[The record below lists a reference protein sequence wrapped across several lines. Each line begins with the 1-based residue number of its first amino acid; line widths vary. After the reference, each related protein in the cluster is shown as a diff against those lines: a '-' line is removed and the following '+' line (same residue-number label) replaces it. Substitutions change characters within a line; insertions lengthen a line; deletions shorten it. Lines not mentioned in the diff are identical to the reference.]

1 MTNQVQDAIL
11 DAIDTLVNNRI
22 DKMQVDKTVTATIV
36 KCTNSITGEY
46 LCSYNG
52 GNLYAYAL
60 ENASYTTGSTVY
72 VLVPLGDFSKKKT
85 IVSKAQALEDDSNI
99 SFVSSALS
107 NYNLLGKNPVEDK
120 DNNLPIGMS
129 SYIKDNYVLVY
140 DRDNREESLVDF
152 DDDEFSN
159 SLKQAEAVLIEA
171 SFKTRLDNAHRAGKR
186 GYYGLQFVLAFS
198 DKDQVDADGNPAV
211 KEYAYV
217 IDTNN
222 MNGNPFLFTAWS
234 EQYSIFD
241 IDIENFLYVKSIMVF
256 CNDFVDADN
265 IPQAELWGEDVF
277 VKNIE
282 IYGLKTISAQNGDYI
297 MTLSSP
303 QGITFK
309 STSHADSLAIV
320 GTMKKQ
326 LDDLTDQAMWYWFV
340 EDTRVI
346 PGEDGYQMYGGSG
359 WRYLED
365 KNNTCNF
372 YTYGDENKGYE
383 NKYLCVAVYKETMIL
398 KEEFIIYNDSVK
410 RDLSITSNMGVKF
423 SFDRGTPTLTCLV
436 DGKESGFESEKEGGR
451 PDSWFKFIWSRVDKG
466 TVISFEYT
474 AEQLEEQIAK
484 LKEQYDAG
492 IASGIGYTEL
502 QSIQSNI
509 SLLQNRIDNQLVGAT
524 FEPGSNVFTY
534 DVRQIETSAVFRC
547 TVYTRDSSV
556 SDFYNIGTAEITL
569 QNEGAAEP
577 NSYYIIIENG
587 EQVFQYSESGVSP
600 ADTRYENPLEVRP
613 LTCHFYDP
621 VGIEVNNKTYQVK
634 WQVPLENTMIVTP
647 GTESMTVNPV
657 TSKAEWCTSEM
668 YPLAIE
674 ADYNYQ
680 ALNNQIKCIVTYY
693 GQEYTEYT
701 NFLFTKV
708 GENGT
713 NGTDIVAKISPTSD
727 SPILDMELLALEINV
742 ANDGKESYAW
752 NTGQAIT
759 DKVLDF
765 SLFQR
770 NEEVTVGTVDWT
782 ISGGTGN
789 NNKYMT
795 VSNGIV
801 SWNSTNALSRKFR
814 NQIVKASTKVSVSDE
829 SLNRNNSEYYAFY
842 PVPVIY
848 YYSNLQGQ
856 SKRYH
861 VSIDSTKTLRSITY
875 NADGRNPLYNKNQGV
890 SISLGDIEISQD
902 DPKYIVWRA
911 EGGQPQGK
919 YLDNP
924 PNAAFKLT
932 YDKNSKDG
940 LRELTPRTID
950 VEADTENG
958 VEAYSYT
965 ELLTEVYILPDDTYD
980 GAYANNLVHGLIYSS
995 EAAYNNKSTPEVEI
1009 YIPIYM
1015 SLNRFGLQSLNAWDG
1030 NHLEINEDENYILAP
1045 QIGAGAKDE
1054 NNAFTG
1060 IVMGTAQ
1067 TYDQEKADIGLL
1079 GYSHGK
1085 QSIWLDAETGNAIL
1099 GLPEDQATQ
1108 GNEFTEGRI
1117 ELIPGG
1123 DSKIGMWTI
1132 GSRALYNATDPKTG
1146 GKFTDEDNNN
1156 IEIENVNG
1164 TPRERKIENGVLQ
1177 PYLNHPV
1184 KNAQIAVPHQAQGII
1199 LNANP
1204 AYLSV
1209 KGKPLI
1215 EGETDEIQW
1224 DAANTTIKSGDSLE
1238 VEIDPTKSSVFSI
1251 YRHTKYDE
1259 EGQPTDMWR
1268 RYPLVGINENG
1279 QFYTNAIEDGKSS
1292 MGIGY
1297 VGAFKDSAA
1306 NHKYVGAQ
1314 FGYDSTNLFKF
1325 FIDPSPEGESNER
1338 NPLHISTGTKISTK
1352 TAASD
1357 ALEYARPIKI
1367 YGDGITLYAPDESK
1381 RNVDTSSHRIS
1392 ISDTEAFFGHDVSY
1406 FKITSS
1412 SLAELNVNS
1421 RLNIKTPTNKRT
1433 DFTTGQFN
1441 LSTQNSLMSAP
1452 DINFKSKQDITNIVG
1467 RDFVVDASKGDFSF
1481 ESQYFTMETTNTGSP
1496 TNFTVTSK
1504 DKTVYLK
1511 LNRVAKSNFYCQYG
1525 LDFTDKTGGITIN
1538 TNSARGIKINANSPN
1553 NKADDGVT
1561 FTMIGQDGGS
1571 ASMFSILSPNGSIAS
1586 SNNLKNPDNRSLVG
1600 VHITP
1605 GAATPWLYVVETV
1618 KGTNDSI
1625 VAEKDISSNNGWM
1638 YAGDFSFNAKK
1649 SFDYYEGTASGTEI
1663 STFLSNIYSLL
1674 KDLRTRMSSAET
1686 NIKTLGTRMSSVEQN
1701 KADASTV
1708 SKLSTTVSDLST
1720 AVKKNSNEIRNHY
1733 HTIPYGRVITQV
1745 NYDTYQYNGMDI
1757 SHIRSTR
1764 TDQVRADGGP
1774 VFTA

>member
-265 IPQAELWGEDVF
+265 VPQAELWGEDVF

-340 EDTRVI
+340 EDTRII

-398 KEEFIIYNDSVK
+398 KEEFVIYNDSVK

-466 TVISFEYT
+466 AVISFEYT
-474 AEQLEEQIAK
+474 AEQLEEQIAQ
-484 LKEQYDAG
+484 LKKQYDEG
-492 IASGIGYTEL
+492 IISGIGYTEL

-509 SLLQNRIDNQLVGAT
+509 NLLQNRIDNQLVGAT

-556 SDFYNIGTAEITL
+556 SDFYNIGTAEIIL

-600 ADTRYENPLEVRP
+600 ADTRYENPLEVKP

-647 GTESMTVNPV
+647 GAESMTINPV
-657 TSKAEWCTSEM
+657 TSKVEWCTSEM

-713 NGTDIVAKISPTSD
+713 NGTDMVAKISPTSD

-770 NEEVTVGTVDWT
+770 NEEVTVGAVDWT

-801 SWNSTNALSRKFR
+801 GWDSTNALSRKFR

-875 NADGRNPLYNKNQGV
+875 NADGRNPLYNKNQGI
-890 SISLGDIEISQD
+890 SISLGDIEISQSN
-902 DPKYIVWRA
+902 PKYIVWRA

-940 LRELTPRTID
+940 LRELLPRTID
-950 VEADTENG
+950 VEADIENG
-958 VEAYSYT
+958 VDAYSYT
-965 ELLTEVYILPDDTYD
+965 ELLTEVYILPDDAYD

-995 EAAYNNKSTPEVEI
+995 EAAYNNNSTPEVEI

-1060 IVMGTAQ
+1060 IVMGAAQ
-1067 TYDQEKADIGLL
+1067 TYDQDEADIGLL

-1085 QSIWLDAETGNAIL
+1085 QSIFLNAEDGSAVF
-1099 GLPEDQATQ
+1099 GLPEQQATQ
-1108 GNEFTEGRI
+1108 NNAYTEGRI

-1132 GSRALYNATDPKTG
+1132 GSRALYNVSDPTTG
-1146 GKFTDEDNNN
+1146 GKVPDNTAEG
-1156 IEIENVNG
+1156 IVNG
-1164 TPRERKIENGVLQ
+1164 VGK
-1177 PYLNHPV
+1177 PYRDYPV
-1184 KNAQIAVPHQAQGII
+1184 QGAQISVPPKAQGII

-1204 AYLSV
+1204 AYMSI
-1209 KGKPLI
+1209 KGNPLNRQNS
-1215 EGETDEIQW
+1215 GIQF
-1224 DAANTTIKSGDSLE
+1224 DAANTTLFENDSLE
-1238 VEIDPTKSSVFSI
+1238 VEVDPTKDSVFSI
-1251 YRHTKYDE
+1251 FRHTDYEKNE
-1259 EGQPTDMWR
+1259 ETGKWERTGNYR

-1279 QFYTNAIEDGKSS
+1279 QFYTNAIEDGESS
-1292 MGIGY
+1292 MGIGF
-1297 VGAFKDSAA
+1297 VGAFKNTAA
-1306 NHKYVGAQ
+1306 AQKYVGAQ
-1314 FGYDSTNLFKF
+1314 FAYDSTNLFKF
-1325 FIDPSPEGESNER
+1325 FIDTEAEGSTETK
-1338 NPLHISTGTKISTK
+1338 PLHISTGTNVSDK
-1352 TAASD
+1352 TAASN
-1357 ALEYARPIKI
+1357 ALEYARPIRI
-1367 YGDGITLYAPDESK
+1367 YGDSITLYAPDQSK

-1392 ISDTEAFFGHDVSY
+1392 ISDIEGFFGHDDSY
-1406 FKITSS
+1406 IKITRSGNNIGANFTFNDKFD
-1412 SLAELNVNS
+1412 LKTALNRAS
-1421 RLNIKTPTNKRT
+1421 NI
-1433 DFTTGQFN
+1433 TTGQFT
-1441 LSTQNSLMSAP
+1441 LSTQTSTMSTNP

-1467 RDFVVDASKGDFSF
+1467 RDFNVTASKGDFSF
-1481 ESQYFTMETTNTGSP
+1481 ESQYFTMETANTGSP

-1511 LNRVAKSNFYCQYG
+1511 LNRATKSNFYCQYG

-1538 TNSARGIKINANSPN
+1538 TNSARGVKINANSPN

-1586 SNNLKNPDNRSLVG
+1586 TNKVETTGTARNLIG
-1600 VHITP
+1600 VTLTP
-1605 GAATPWLYVVETV
+1605 GISTKWGYFVGTVNDTNDTIVANKDIRSVNGWLY
-1618 KGTNDSI
+1618 G
-1625 VAEKDISSNNGWM
+1625 
-1638 YAGDFSFNAKK
+1638 GDFAFNTNH
-1649 SFDYYEGTASGTEI
+1649 SYSYWDGTASGTQL
-1663 STFLSNIYSLL
+1663 SSFLSNIYSLL
-1674 KDLRTRMSSAET
+1674 NNLRSRMSTAERDIDIAQARADSAYNLAST
-1686 NIKTLGTRMSSVEQN
+1686 

-1708 SKLSTTVSDLST
+1708 SDLSAT
-1720 AVKKNSNEIRNHY
+1720 VHDNYVKIRNHY

-1745 NYDTYQYNGMDI
+1745 NYDTYQYEGMDI

>member
-1 MTNQVQDAIL
+1 MSSNLQDAIL
-11 DAIDTLVNNRI
+11 SAVDTLLSNRI

-99 SFVSSALS
+99 SFASSALS

-265 IPQAELWGEDVF
+265 VPQAELWGEDVF
-277 VKNIE
+277 VKSIE

-398 KEEFIIYNDSVK
+398 KEQFIIYNDSVK

-474 AEQLEEQIAK
+474 AEQLEEQIAQ
-484 LKEQYDAG
+484 LKKQYDEG
-492 IASGIGYTEL
+492 VVSGIGYTEL

-509 SLLQNRIDNQLVGAT
+509 NLLQNRIDNQLVGAT

-547 TVYTRDSSV
+547 TVYTRNSSV

-600 ADTRYENPLEVRP
+600 ADTRYENPLEVKP

-621 VGIEVNNKTYQVK
+621 VGIEVNSKTYQVK
-634 WQVPLENTMIVTP
+634 WQVPLKNTMIVTP
-647 GTESMTVNPV
+647 GTESMTINPV
-657 TSKAEWCTSEM
+657 TSKMEWCISEM

-713 NGTDIVAKISPTSD
+713 NGTDMVAKISPTSD

-795 VSNGIV
+795 VSSGIV

-875 NADGRNPLYNKNQGV
+875 NADGRNPIYNKNQGV

-902 DPKYIVWRA
+902 NPKYIVWRA

-950 VEADTENG
+950 VEADIENG
-958 VEAYSYT
+958 IEAYSYT
-965 ELLTEVYILPDDTYD
+965 ELLTEIYVLPEDTYD

-1060 IVMGTAQ
+1060 VVMGTAQ
-1067 TYDQEKADIGLL
+1067 TYDQDEADIGLL

-1085 QSIWLDAETGNAIL
+1085 QSIFLNADDGSAVF
-1099 GLPEDQATQ
+1099 GLPEQQATQ
-1108 GNEFTEGRI
+1108 NNAYTEGRI

-1132 GSRALYNATDPKTG
+1132 GSRALYNVSDPTTG
-1146 GKFTDEDNNN
+1146 GKVPDNTAEG
-1156 IEIENVNG
+1156 IVNG
-1164 TPRERKIENGVLQ
+1164 VGK
-1177 PYLNHPV
+1177 PYRDYPV
-1184 KNAQIAVPHQAQGII
+1184 QGAQISVPPKAQGII

-1204 AYLSV
+1204 AYMSI
-1209 KGKPLI
+1209 KGKPLNRQNS
-1215 EGETDEIQW
+1215 EIQF
-1224 DAANTTIKSGDSLE
+1224 DAANTALFENDSLE
-1238 VEIDPTKSSVFSI
+1238 VEVDPTKDSVFSI
-1251 YRHTKYDE
+1251 FRHTDYEKNKETGKWERTGNY
-1259 EGQPTDMWR
+1259 R
-1268 RYPLVGINENG
+1268 RYPLVGVNENG
-1279 QFYTNAIEDGKSS
+1279 QFYTNAIEDGESS
-1292 MGIGY
+1292 MGIGF
-1297 VGAFKDSAA
+1297 VGAFKNTAA
-1306 NHKYVGAQ
+1306 AQRYVGAQ
-1314 FGYDSTNLFKF
+1314 FAYDSTNLFKF
-1325 FIDPSPEGESNER
+1325 FIDTGAEGSTETK
-1338 NPLHISTGTKISTK
+1338 PLHISTGTNISDK
-1352 TAASD
+1352 TAASN
-1357 ALEYARPIKI
+1357 ALEYARPIRI
-1367 YGDGITLYAPDESK
+1367 YGDSITLYAPDQSK
-1381 RNVDTSSHRIS
+1381 RNIDTSSHRIS
-1392 ISDTEAFFGHDVSY
+1392 ISDKEAFFGHDDSY
-1406 FKITSS
+1406 IKIARSGSNIGADFTFNDKFD
-1412 SLAELNVNS
+1412 LKTALNRAS
-1421 RLNIKTPTNKRT
+1421 NI
-1433 DFTTGQFN
+1433 TTGQFT
-1441 LSTQNSLMSAP
+1441 LSTQTSTMSTNP

-1467 RDFVVDASKGDFSF
+1467 RDFNVTASKGDFSF
-1481 ESQYFTMETTNTGSP
+1481 ESQYFTMETANTGSP

-1511 LNRVAKSNFYCQYG
+1511 LNRAAKTNLYCQYG

-1586 SNNLKNPDNRSLVG
+1586 TNKVKTTGTARNLIG
-1600 VHITP
+1600 VTLTP
-1605 GAATPWLYVVETV
+1605 GISTKWGYFVGTV
-1618 KGTNDSI
+1618 NGTNDTI
-1625 VAEKDISSNNGWM
+1625 VANKDIRTVNGWL
-1638 YAGDFSFNAKK
+1638 YGGDFAFNTTH
-1649 SFDYYEGTASGTEI
+1649 SYNYWDGTASGTRL
-1663 STFLSNIYSLL
+1663 SSFLSNIYSLL
-1674 KDLRTRMSSAET
+1674 NNLRSRMSTAERDIDIAQARADSAY
-1686 NIKTLGTRMSSVEQN
+1686 NL
-1701 KADASTV
+1701 ASTKANANHTH
-1708 SKLSTTVSDLST
+1708 SDYLLRRDFTGHTHPLAQNTV
-1720 AVKKNSNEIRNHY
+1720 V
-1733 HTIPYGRVITQV
+1733 TQIDW
-1745 NYDTYQYNGMDI
+1745 DTYYVDGVGDI
-1757 SHIRSTR
+1757 SHIRNVWKSR
-1764 TDQVRADGGP
+1764 TGTQGP
-1774 VFTA
+1774 VINY

>member
-22 DKMQVDKTVTATIV
+22 DKMQVDKTVTATVV

-60 ENASYTTGSTVY
+60 ENASYSTGSTVY

-99 SFVSSALS
+99 SFVSSALG
-107 NYNLLGKNPVEDK
+107 NYNLLGKNSVEDNN
-120 DNNLPIGMS
+120 NNLPVGMS
-129 SYIKDNYVLVY
+129 SYLKDNYILLY
-140 DRDNREESLVDF
+140 DRDNREESLINF
-152 DDDEFSN
+152 NDDEFSN

-171 SFKTRLDNAHRAGKR
+171 SFKTRLDNAHRIGKR

-198 DKDQVDADGNPAV
+198 DKDQVDEDGNPTV

-217 IDTNN
+217 LDTGN
-222 MNGNPFLFTAWS
+222 MNGNPFLFTTWS

-241 IDIENFLYVKSIMVF
+241 IDIENFLYVKSIMVL
-256 CNDFVDADN
+256 CNDFEDADN
-265 IPQAELWGEDVF
+265 VIQAELWGEDVF

-309 STSHADSLAIV
+309 STSHADSLSVI

-326 LDDLTDQAMWYWFV
+326 LDNLSDQAMWYWFA
-340 EDTRVI
+340 EDARVT
-346 PGEDGYQMYGGSG
+346 PGADGYQMYGGSG

-398 KEEFIIYNDSVK
+398 KEQFIIYNDSVK
-410 RDLSITSNMGVKF
+410 RDLSITSNIGVKF

-509 SLLQNRIDNQLVGAT
+509 NLLQNRIDNQLVGAT

-600 ADTRYENPLEVRP
+600 ADSRYENPLEVKP

-621 VGIEVNNKTYQVK
+621 VGIEVNSKTYQVK

-713 NGTDIVAKISPTSD
+713 NGTDMVAKISPTSD

-875 NADGRNPLYNKNQGV
+875 NADGRNPLYNKNQGI

-902 DPKYIVWRA
+902 NPKYIVWRA

-940 LRELTPRTID
+940 LRELLPRTID
-950 VEADTENG
+950 VEADIENG

-995 EAAYNNKSTPEVEI
+995 EAAYNNNSTPEVEI

-1060 IVMGTAQ
+1060 VVMGTAQ
-1067 TYDQEKADIGLL
+1067 TYDQDKADIGLL

-1085 QSIWLDAETGNAIL
+1085 QSIFLNADDGSAVF
-1099 GLPEDQATQ
+1099 GLPEQQATQ
-1108 GNEFTEGRI
+1108 NNAYTEGRI

-1132 GSRALYNATDPKTG
+1132 GSRALYNVSDPTTG
-1146 GKFTDEDNNN
+1146 GKVPDNAAEG
-1156 IEIENVNG
+1156 IVNG
-1164 TPRERKIENGVLQ
+1164 VGK
-1177 PYLNHPV
+1177 PYRDYPV
-1184 KNAQIAVPHQAQGII
+1184 QGAQISVPPKAQGII

-1204 AYLSV
+1204 AYMSI
-1209 KGKPLI
+1209 KGKPLNRQNS
-1215 EGETDEIQW
+1215 GIQF
-1224 DAANTTIKSGDSLE
+1224 DAANTTLFENDSLE
-1238 VEIDPTKSSVFSI
+1238 VEVDPTKDSVFSI
-1251 YRHTKYDE
+1251 FRHTDYEKNE
-1259 EGQPTDMWR
+1259 ETGKWERTGNYR

-1279 QFYTNAIEDGKSS
+1279 QFYTNAIEDGESS
-1292 MGIGY
+1292 MGIGF

-1306 NHKYVGAQ
+1306 AQRYVGAQ
-1314 FGYDSTNLFKF
+1314 FAYDSTNLFKF
-1325 FIDPSPEGESNER
+1325 FIDTEAEGSTETK
-1338 NPLHISTGTKISTK
+1338 PLHISTGTNISDK
-1352 TAASD
+1352 TAASN

-1367 YGDGITLYAPDESK
+1367 YGDSITLYAPDQSK

-1392 ISDTEAFFGHDVSY
+1392 ISDTEGFFGHDDSY
-1406 FKITSS
+1406 IKITRSGNNIG
-1412 SLAELNVNS
+1412 ANFTFNDKFDMKTALNRAS
-1421 RLNIKTPTNKRT
+1421 NI
-1433 DFTTGQFN
+1433 TTGQFT
-1441 LSTQNSLMSAP
+1441 LSTQTSTMPTNP

-1467 RDFVVDASKGDFSF
+1467 RDFNVTASKGDFSF
-1481 ESQYFTMETTNTGSP
+1481 ESQYFTMETANTGSP

-1511 LNRVAKSNFYCQYG
+1511 LNRAAKTNLYCQYG

-1586 SNNLKNPDNRSLVG
+1586 TNKIETTGTARNLIG
-1600 VHITP
+1600 VTLTP
-1605 GAATPWLYVVETV
+1605 GISTKWGYFVGTV
-1618 KGTNDSI
+1618 NGTNDTI
-1625 VAEKDISSNNGWM
+1625 VANKDIRTVNGWL
-1638 YAGDFSFNAKK
+1638 YGGDFAFNTTH
-1649 SFDYYEGTASGTEI
+1649 SFDYWNGTASGTQL
-1663 STFLSNIYSLL
+1663 SSFLSNIYSLL
-1674 KDLRTRMSSAET
+1674 NNLRSRMSSAET
-1686 NIKTLGTRMSSVEQN
+1686 NITNLGTRMSSVERN
-1701 KADASTV
+1701 KAN
-1708 SKLSTTVSDLST
+1708 VSDLTELSGYV
-1720 AVKKNSNEIRNHY
+1720 ADLRSDYNGHR
-1733 HTIPYGRVITQV
+1733 HTLTREVVTQIDW
-1745 NYDTYQYNGMDI
+1745 DTYYKDGVGDI
-1757 SHIRSTR
+1757 SHIRNVWRSSLNTG
-1764 TDQVRADGGP
+1764 TP
-1774 VFTA
+1774 S

>member
-466 TVISFEYT
+466 IVISFEYT

-509 SLLQNRIDNQLVGAT
+509 NLLQNRIDNQLVGAT

-577 NSYYIIIENG
+577 NSYYIIIGNG

-600 ADTRYENPLEVRP
+600 ADTRYENPLEVKP

-621 VGIEVNNKTYQVK
+621 VGIEVNSKTYQVK

-657 TSKAEWCTSEM
+657 TSKAEWCTSEI

-713 NGTDIVAKISPTSD
+713 NGTDMVAKISPTSD

-742 ANDGKESYAW
+742 ANDGKESYTW

-795 VSNGIV
+795 VSNGTI
-801 SWNSTNALSRKFR
+801 SWNPTDALSRKFR
-814 NQIVKASTKVSVSDE
+814 NQIVKASTKVNVSDE

-902 DPKYIVWRA
+902 NPKYIVWRA

-950 VEADTENG
+950 VEADIENS

-965 ELLTEVYILPDDTYD
+965 ELLTEIYILPDDTYD

-995 EAAYNNKSTPEVEI
+995 EAAYNNNSTPEVEI

-1067 TYDQEKADIGLL
+1067 TYDQDEADIGLL

-1085 QSIWLDAETGNAIL
+1085 QSIFLNADDGSAVF
-1099 GLPEDQATQ
+1099 GLPEQQATQ
-1108 GNEFTEGRI
+1108 NNAYTEGRI

-1132 GSRALYNATDPKTG
+1132 GSRALYNVSDPNTG
-1146 GKFTDEDNNN
+1146 GKVPDNTAEG
-1156 IEIENVNG
+1156 IVNG
-1164 TPRERKIENGVLQ
+1164 VGK
-1177 PYLNHPV
+1177 PYRDYPV
-1184 KNAQIAVPHQAQGII
+1184 QGAQISVPPKAQGII

-1204 AYLSV
+1204 AYMSI
-1209 KGKPLI
+1209 KGKPLNRQNS
-1215 EGETDEIQW
+1215 GIQF
-1224 DAANTTIKSGDSLE
+1224 DAANTTLFENDSLE
-1238 VEIDPTKSSVFSI
+1238 VEVDPTKDSVFSI
-1251 YRHTKYDE
+1251 FRHTDYEKNEQTGKWERTGNY
-1259 EGQPTDMWR
+1259 R

-1279 QFYTNAIEDGKSS
+1279 QFYTNAIEDGESS
-1292 MGIGY
+1292 MGIGF

-1306 NHKYVGAQ
+1306 AQRYVGAQ
-1314 FGYDSTNLFKF
+1314 FAYDSTNLFKF
-1325 FIDPSPEGESNER
+1325 FIDTGAEGSTETK
-1338 NPLHISTGTKISTK
+1338 PLHISTGTNISDK
-1352 TAASD
+1352 TAASN

-1367 YGDGITLYAPDESK
+1367 YGDSITLYAPDQSK

-1392 ISDTEAFFGHDVSY
+1392 ISDTEGFFGHDDSY
-1406 FKITSS
+1406 IKITRSGNNIG
-1412 SLAELNVNS
+1412 ANFTFNDKFDMKTALNRAS
-1421 RLNIKTPTNKRT
+1421 NI
-1433 DFTTGQFN
+1433 TTGQFT
-1441 LSTQNSLMSAP
+1441 LSTQTSTMPTNP

-1467 RDFVVDASKGDFSF
+1467 RDFNVTASKGDFSF
-1481 ESQYFTMETTNTGSP
+1481 ESQYFTMETANTGSP

-1511 LNRVAKSNFYCQYG
+1511 LNRAAKTNLYCQYG

-1586 SNNLKNPDNRSLVG
+1586 TNKIETTGTARNLIG
-1600 VHITP
+1600 VTLTP
-1605 GAATPWLYVVETV
+1605 GISTKWGYFVGTV
-1618 KGTNDSI
+1618 NGTNDTI
-1625 VAEKDISSNNGWM
+1625 VANKDIRTVNGRL
-1638 YAGDFSFNAKK
+1638 YGGDFAFNTTH
-1649 SFDYYEGTASGTEI
+1649 SFDYWNGTASGTQL
-1663 STFLSNIYSLL
+1663 SSFLSNIYSLL
-1674 KDLRTRMSSAET
+1674 NNLRSRMSSAET
-1686 NIKTLGTRMSSVEQN
+1686 NITNLGTRMSSVERN
-1701 KADASTV
+1701 KAN
-1708 SKLSTTVSDLST
+1708 VSDLTELSGYV
-1720 AVKKNSNEIRNHY
+1720 ADLRSDYNGHR
-1733 HTIPYGRVITQV
+1733 HTLTREVVTQIDW
-1745 NYDTYQYNGMDI
+1745 DTYYKDGVGDI
-1757 SHIRSTR
+1757 SHIRNVWRSSLNTG
-1764 TDQVRADGGP
+1764 TP
-1774 VFTA
+1774 S

>member
-1 MTNQVQDAIL
+1 MTNQLQDAVL
-11 DAIDTLVNNRI
+11 SAIDTLVNNRI

-107 NYNLLGKNPVEDK
+107 NYNLLGKNPVEDD
-120 DNNLPIGMS
+120 DNNLPVGMS
-129 SYIKDNYVLVY
+129 SYIKDNYILLY
-140 DRDNREESLVDF
+140 DRDNRESSLIDF
-152 DDDEFSN
+152 NDDEFFN
-159 SLKQAEAVLIEA
+159 GLKQAEAVLIEA
-171 SFKTRLDNAHRAGKR
+171 SFKTRLDNAHRLGKR

-198 DKDQVDADGNPAV
+198 DKDQVDADGNSAV

-217 IDTNN
+217 LESHN
-222 MNGNPFLFTAWS
+222 MNGNPFLFTTWS

-256 CNDFVDADN
+256 CNDFEDADN
-265 IPQAELWGEDVF
+265 IQKAELWGEDVF

-309 STSHADSLAIV
+309 STSHADSLSVI

-326 LDDLTDQAMWYWFV
+326 LDNLSDQAMWYWFA
-340 EDTRVI
+340 EDARVT
-346 PGEDGYQMYGGSG
+346 PGADGYQMYGGSG

-365 KNNTCNF
+365 KNNTYNF
-372 YTYGDENKGYE
+372 YTYGDENKAYE

-398 KEEFIIYNDSVK
+398 KEEFTIYNDSVK

-436 DGKESGFESEKEGGR
+436 DGKESGFESDKEGGR

-474 AEQLEEQIAK
+474 AEQLEEQIAE
-484 LKEQYDAG
+484 LKKQYDSG
-492 IASGIGYTEL
+492 IASGIGYVAL

-509 SLLQNRIDNQLVGAT
+509 NILQNRIDNQLVGAT

-534 DVRQIETSAVFRC
+534 SVRQIETSAVFRC

-600 ADTRYENPLEVRP
+600 ADTRYENPLEVKP

-647 GTESMTVNPV
+647 NTESMTINPV
-657 TSKAEWCTSEM
+657 NSRLEWCTSEM

-674 ADYNYQ
+674 SDYNYQ

-701 NFLFTKV
+701 NLLFTKV

-727 SPILDMELLALEINV
+727 SPILDVELLALEISV
-742 ANDGKESYAW
+742 ANDNKESYTW

-770 NEEVTVGTVDWT
+770 NEEITAGSVDWT

-789 NNKYMT
+789 NNKYMG

-801 SWNSTNALSRKFR
+801 SWDSTDALSRKYR
-814 NQIVKASTKVSVSDE
+814 NQIVKASTKVDVSDDN
-829 SLNRNNSEYYAFY
+829 LDRNNSEYYAFY
-842 PVPVIY
+842 PVPVVY
-848 YYSNLQGQ
+848 YYTNTAGQ
-856 SKRYH
+856 TKRYH
-861 VSIDSTKTLRSITY
+861 ISIDSTKTLRSITY

-890 SISLGDIEISQD
+890 SISLGDIDISQD
-902 DPKYIVWRA
+902 NPKYIVWRA
-911 EGGQPQGK
+911 EGGQPEGQ

-932 YDKNSKDG
+932 YAKNSKDG

-950 VEADTENG
+950 VEADIENG

-995 EAAYNNKSTPEVEI
+995 KQSYENGSNPEVEI

-1030 NHLEINEDENYILAP
+1030 NHLEINEDKDYILAP
-1045 QIGAGAKDE
+1045 QIGAGAKDA

-1060 IVMGTAQ
+1060 IVMGTAK
-1067 TYDQEKADIGLL
+1067 TYDKEEADIGLL
-1079 GYSHGK
+1079 GYSHGE
-1085 QSIWLDAETGNAIL
+1085 QSIFLNAEDGSAIF
-1099 GLPEDQATQ
+1099 GLPEDSPSANNHYTQ
-1108 GNEFTEGRI
+1108 GRI

-1123 DSKIGMWTI
+1123 DSQIGMWTI
-1132 GSRALYNATDPKTG
+1132 GSRALYNVSDPVNG
-1146 GKFTDEDNNN
+1146 GKVLDGK
-1156 IEIENVNG
+1156 EIEVLEG
-1164 TPRERKIENGVLQ
+1164 GRTQERNIVNGVLQ
-1177 PYLNHPV
+1177 PYFNYPV
-1184 KNAQIAVPHQAQGII
+1184 EGAQIATPHKAQGII

-1204 AYLSV
+1204 AYISV
-1209 KGKPLI
+1209 KGKPLNK
-1215 EGETDEIQW
+1215 ENSEIQW
-1224 DAANTTIKSGDSLE
+1224 DAANTTIKLGDSLE

-1251 YRHTKYDE
+1251 YRHTMYDE
-1259 EGQPTDMWR
+1259 VGQLTDTWR

-1325 FIDPSPEGESNER
+1325 FIEPAPEGQSNER
-1338 NPLHISTGTKISTK
+1338 QALHISTGTNISDK
-1352 TAASD
+1352 TASSA

-1367 YGDGITLYAPDESK
+1367 YGDSITLYAPDQNR
-1381 RNVDTSSHRIS
+1381 RNVNTSSHRIS
-1392 ISDTEAFFGHDVSY
+1392 ISDTEAFLGHDVSY

-1421 RLNIKTPTNKRT
+1421 RLNIKTPTNQRT

-1441 LSTQNSLMSAP
+1441 LSTQNSIMSAP

-1481 ESQYFTMETTNTGSP
+1481 ESQYFTMESTNTGSP
-1496 TNFTVTSK
+1496 RNLTLTDK

-1511 LNRVAKSNFYCQYG
+1511 LNKSSMSYLHNDYG
-1525 LDFTDKTGGITIN
+1525 FNLTSKTGAINISNNSAQGITIN
-1538 TNSARGIKINANSPN
+1538 AKAPGNGTNDYVKL
-1553 NKADDGVT
+1553 
-1561 FTMIGQDGGS
+1561 TMIAQDGGS
-1571 ASMFSILSPNGSIAS
+1571 ASYFALSSQNGSIKATQ
-1586 SNNLKNPDNRSLVG
+1586 NLWETNSGISITNGFGTGWG
-1600 VHITP
+1600 VFTDTLTDDSPITI
-1605 GAATPWLYVVETV
+1605 LSER
-1618 KGTNDSI
+1618 DI
-1625 VAEKDISSNNGWM
+1625 VSQNGWM
-1638 YAGDFSFNAKK
+1638 YAGDFSFNTEK
-1649 SFDYYEGTASGTEI
+1649 SFDYWNGTAKGTQI
-1663 STFLSNIYSLL
+1663 STFLENIYSLL
-1674 KDLRTRMSSAET
+1674 KDLRSRMSTAEGDIDKAQATADSAYS
-1686 NIKTLGTRMSSVEQN
+1686 LASG
-1701 KADASTV
+1701 KADASHTHSDYLLRKDFSGHTHPLLQNTV
-1708 SKLSTTVSDLST
+1708 V
-1720 AVKKNSNEIRNHY
+1720 
-1733 HTIPYGRVITQV
+1733 TQIDW
-1745 NYDTYQYNGMDI
+1745 DTYYKDGVGDI
-1757 SHIRSTR
+1757 SHIKNVWKSRVST
-1764 TDQVRADGGP
+1764 QGP
-1774 VFTA
+1774 VINY

>member
-265 IPQAELWGEDVF
+265 IPQAEPWGEDVF

-398 KEEFIIYNDSVK
+398 KEEFVIYNDSVK

-466 TVISFEYT
+466 AVISFEYT
-474 AEQLEEQIAK
+474 AEQLEEQIAQ
-484 LKEQYDAG
+484 LKEQMVPG
-492 IASGIGYTEL
+492 LGYTEL
-502 QSIQSNI
+502 QSIQANI
-509 SLLQNRIDNQLVGAT
+509 NLLQNRIDNQLVGAT

-534 DVRQIETSAVFRC
+534 DVRQIDSSAVFRC

-556 SDFYNIGTAEITL
+556 SDFYNIGTAEIIL

-600 ADTRYENPLEVRP
+600 ADTRYENPLEVKP

-621 VGIEVNNKTYQVK
+621 VGIEVNSKTYQVK

-647 GTESMTVNPV
+647 GTESMTINPV
-657 TSKAEWCTSEM
+657 TSKVEWCTSEI

-674 ADYNYQ
+674 SDYNYQ

-713 NGTDIVAKISPTSD
+713 NGTDMVAKISPTSD
-727 SPILDMELLALEINV
+727 SPILDMELLALEVNV
-742 ANDGKESYAW
+742 ANGGKESYAW

-770 NEEVTVGTVDWT
+770 NEEVTVGAVDWT

-795 VSNGIV
+795 VSNGVI

-814 NQIVKASTKVSVSDE
+814 NQIVKASTKISVSDE

-875 NADGRNPLYNKNQGV
+875 NADGRNPLYNKNQGI
-890 SISLGDIEISQD
+890 SISLGDIEILQD
-902 DPKYIVWRA
+902 NPKYIVWRA
-911 EGGQPQGK
+911 EGGQPEGQ

-950 VEADTENG
+950 VEADIENG

-965 ELLTEVYILPDDTYD
+965 ELLTEVYVLPDDTYD

-995 EAAYNNKSTPEVEI
+995 EAAYNNNSTPEVEI

-1060 IVMGTAQ
+1060 VVMGTAQ
-1067 TYDQEKADIGLL
+1067 TYDQDEADIGLL

-1085 QSIWLDAETGNAIL
+1085 QSIFLNAEDGSAVF
-1099 GLPEDQATQ
+1099 GLPEQQATQ
-1108 GNEFTEGRI
+1108 NNAYTEGRI

-1132 GSRALYNATDPKTG
+1132 GSRALYNVSDPNTG
-1146 GKFTDEDNNN
+1146 GKIPDN
-1156 IEIENVNG
+1156 VQQG
-1164 TPRERKIENGVLQ
+1164 IENGVGK
-1177 PYLNHPV
+1177 PYRDYPV
-1184 KNAQIAVPHQAQGII
+1184 KDAQISVPPQGQGII

-1204 AYLSV
+1204 AYVSV
-1209 KGKPLI
+1209 KGKPLNRQNSN
-1215 EGETDEIQW
+1215 IQF
-1224 DAANTTIKSGDSLE
+1224 DAANTTLFENDSLE
-1238 VEIDPTKSSVFSI
+1238 VEIDPTKDSVFSVF
-1251 YRHTKYDE
+1251 RHTDYEQNE
-1259 EGQPTDMWR
+1259 ETGKWEHTGDYR

-1279 QFYTNAIEDGKSS
+1279 QFYTNAIEDGESS
-1292 MGIGY
+1292 MGIGF
-1297 VGAFKDSAA
+1297 VGAFKNTAA
-1306 NHKYVGAQ
+1306 AQKYVGAQ
-1314 FGYDSTNLFKF
+1314 FAYDSTNLFKF
-1325 FIDPSPEGESNER
+1325 FIDTEAEGSTETK
-1338 NPLHISTGTKISTK
+1338 PLHISTGTNISDK
-1352 TAASD
+1352 TAASS
-1357 ALEYARPIKI
+1357 ALEYARPIRI
-1367 YGDGITLYAPDESK
+1367 YGDSITLYAPDQSK
-1381 RNVDTSSHRIS
+1381 RNIDTSSHRIS
-1392 ISDTEAFFGHDVSY
+1392 ISDTEGFFGHDDSY
-1406 FKITSS
+1406 IKITRSGNNIG
-1412 SLAELNVNS
+1412 ANFTFNDKFDMKTALNRAS
-1421 RLNIKTPTNKRT
+1421 NI
-1433 DFTTGQFN
+1433 TTGQFT
-1441 LSTQNSLMSAP
+1441 LSTQTSTMSTNP

-1467 RDFVVDASKGDFSF
+1467 RDFNVTASKGDFSF
-1481 ESQYFTMETTNTGSP
+1481 ESQYFTMETANTGSP

-1504 DKTVYLK
+1504 DNTVYLK
-1511 LNRVAKSNFYCQYG
+1511 LNRATKSNLYCQYG

-1538 TNSARGIKINANSPN
+1538 TNSAKGIKINANSPN

-1561 FTMIGQDGGS
+1561 FTMIGQNGGS

-1586 SNNLKNPDNRSLVG
+1586 TNKVETTGTARNLIG
-1600 VHITP
+1600 VTLTP
-1605 GAATPWLYVVETV
+1605 GISTKWGYFVGTV
-1618 KGTNDSI
+1618 NGTNDTI
-1625 VAEKDISSNNGWM
+1625 VAKKDIRSVNGWL
-1638 YAGDFSFNAKK
+1638 YGGDFAFNTTH
-1649 SFDYYEGTASGTEI
+1649 SFDYWNGTASGTQL
-1663 STFLSNIYSLL
+1663 SSFLSNIYSLL
-1674 KDLRTRMSSAET
+1674 NNLRSRMSTAERDIDTAQARANSAYNLAST
-1686 NIKTLGTRMSSVEQN
+1686 
-1701 KADASTV
+1701 KADANHTHSDYLLRRDFTGHTHPLQRNTV
-1708 SKLSTTVSDLST
+1708 VTSIDW
-1720 AVKKNSNEIRNHY
+1720 
-1733 HTIPYGRVITQV
+1733 
-1745 NYDTYQYNGMDI
+1745 DTYYKDGIGDI
-1757 SHIRSTR
+1757 SHIRNVWKSRVSTS
-1764 TDQVRADGGP
+1764 GP
-1774 VFTA
+1774 VINYQI

>member
-474 AEQLEEQIAK
+474 AEQLEEQIAQ
-484 LKEQYDAG
+484 LKEQHDAG

-509 SLLQNRIDNQLVGAT
+509 NLLQNRIDNQLVGAT

-600 ADTRYENPLEVRP
+600 ADTRNENPLEVKP

-647 GTESMTVNPV
+647 GAESMTINPV
-657 TSKAEWCTSEM
+657 TSRVEWCTSEI

-674 ADYNYQ
+674 SDYNYQ

-727 SPILDMELLALEINV
+727 SPILDMELLTLEISV
-742 ANDGKESYAW
+742 ANNNKESYVW

-759 DKVLDF
+759 DKALDF

-770 NEEVTVGTVDWT
+770 NEEITVGAVDWT

-795 VSNGIV
+795 VSNGII
-801 SWNSTNALSRKFR
+801 SWNSQNALSRKFR
-814 NQIVKASTKVSVSDE
+814 NQIVKASTKVSVSSE
-829 SLNRNNSEYYAFY
+829 NLNRNNSEYYAFY
-842 PVPVIY
+842 PVPVVY
-848 YYSNLQGQ
+848 YYANTAGQ
-856 SKRYH
+856 TKRYH

-875 NADGRNPLYNKNQGV
+875 NADGRNPLYNKNQGI

-902 DPKYIVWRA
+902 NPKYIVWRA
-911 EGGQPQGK
+911 EGGQPEGQ

-950 VEADTENG
+950 VEADVENG

-995 EAAYNNKSTPEVEI
+995 KASYDNNSTPEVEI

-1060 IVMGTAQ
+1060 VVMGTAQ
-1067 TYDQEKADIGLL
+1067 TYDQDEADIGLL

-1085 QSIWLDAETGNAIL
+1085 QSIFLNAEDGSAVF
-1099 GLPEDQATQ
+1099 GLPEQQATQ
-1108 GNEFTEGRI
+1108 NNAYTEGRI

-1132 GSRALYNATDPKTG
+1132 GSRALYNVSDPSTG
-1146 GKFTDEDNNN
+1146 GKIPDNA
-1156 IEIENVNG
+1156 EQG
-1164 TPRERKIENGVLQ
+1164 IENGVGR
-1177 PYLNHPV
+1177 PYRDYPV
-1184 KNAQIAVPHQAQGII
+1184 NGAQISVPPQGQGII

-1204 AYLSV
+1204 AYMSV
-1209 KGKPLI
+1209 KGKPLNRQNSN
-1215 EGETDEIQW
+1215 IQF
-1224 DAANTTIKSGDSLE
+1224 DAANTTLFENDSLE
-1238 VEIDPTKSSVFSI
+1238 VEVDPTKDSVFSI
-1251 YRHTKYDE
+1251 FRHTDYEKNE
-1259 EGQPTDMWR
+1259 ETGKWERTGNYR

-1279 QFYTNAIEDGKSS
+1279 QFYTNAIEDGESS
-1292 MGIGY
+1292 MGIGF

-1306 NHKYVGAQ
+1306 AQRYVGAQ
-1314 FGYDSTNLFKF
+1314 FAYDSTNLFKF
-1325 FIDPSPEGESNER
+1325 FVDTEAEGSTETK
-1338 NPLHISTGTKISTK
+1338 PLHISTGTNVSDK
-1352 TAASD
+1352 TAASN
-1357 ALEYARPIKI
+1357 ALEYARPIRI
-1367 YGDGITLYAPDESK
+1367 YGDSITLYAPDQSK
-1381 RNVDTSSHRIS
+1381 RNIDTSSHRIS
-1392 ISDTEAFFGHDVSY
+1392 ISDTEGFFGHDDSY
-1406 FKITSS
+1406 IKITRSGDNIGADFTFNDKFDMKTALNRASS
-1412 SLAELNVNS
+1412 
-1421 RLNIKTPTNKRT
+1421 I
-1433 DFTTGQFN
+1433 TTGQFT
-1441 LSTQNSLMSAP
+1441 LSTQTSTMTSP
-1452 DINFKSKQDITNIVG
+1452 DIILKSKRDISSIVG
-1467 RDFVVDASKGDFSF
+1467 RNFDVTASNGDFSF

-1496 TNFTVTSK
+1496 LNFTVA
-1504 DKTVYLK
+1504 DKQNTVYLK
-1511 LNRVAKSNFYCQYG
+1511 LNKSTKSNLYCQYG

-1538 TNSARGIKINANSPN
+1538 TNSANGVKINANSPN
-1553 NKADDGVT
+1553 NKAEDGVT
-1561 FTMIGQDGGS
+1561 LTMIGQDGGS

-1586 SNNLKNPDNRSLVG
+1586 TNKVETTGTARNLIG
-1600 VHITP
+1600 VTLTP
-1605 GAATPWLYVVETV
+1605 GISTKWGYFVGTV
-1618 KGTNDSI
+1618 NGTNDTI
-1625 VAEKDISSNNGWM
+1625 VANKDIRSVNGWL
-1638 YAGDFSFNAKK
+1638 YGGDFAFNATH
-1649 SFDYYEGTASGTEI
+1649 SFDYWNGTASGTQL
-1663 STFLSNIYSLL
+1663 SSFLSNIYSLL
-1674 KDLRTRMSSAET
+1674 NNLRSRMSTAERDIDTAQARADSAYSYAT
-1686 NIKTLGTRMSSVEQN
+1686 NIDSALQDVKWT
-1701 KADASTV
+1701 ADDAARKV
-1708 SKLSTTVSDLST
+1708 
-1720 AVKKNSNEIRNHY
+1720 RNHY
-1733 HTIPYGRVITQV
+1733 HTIPYGSVITQI
-1745 NYDTYQYNGMDI
+1745 NYDTYEYNGMDI

>member
-1 MTNQVQDAIL
+1 MTNQIQDAIL
-11 DAIDTLVNNRI
+11 DAVETLFKNRI
-22 DKMQVDKTVTATIV
+22 DKLEVDKTVTATVV

-60 ENASYTTGSTVY
+60 DNASYSTGSTVY

-99 SFVSSALS
+99 SFVSSALG
-107 NYNLLGKNPVEDK
+107 NYNLLGKNSVEDNN
-120 DNNLPIGMS
+120 NNLPVGMS
-129 SYIKDNYVLVY
+129 SYLKDNYILLY
-140 DRDNREESLVDF
+140 DRDNREESLINF
-152 DDDEFSN
+152 NDDEFSN

-171 SFKTRLDNAHRAGKR
+171 SFKTRLDNAHRIGKR

-198 DKDQVDADGNPAV
+198 DKDQVDEDGNPAV

-217 IDTNN
+217 LDTGN
-222 MNGNPFLFTAWS
+222 MNGNPFLFTTWS

-241 IDIENFLYVKSIMVF
+241 IDVENFLYVKSIMVF
-256 CNDFVDADN
+256 CNDFEDADN
-265 IPQAELWGEDVF
+265 IIQAELWGEDVF

-309 STSHADSLAIV
+309 STSHADSLSVI

-326 LDDLTDQAMWYWFV
+326 LDNLSGQAMWYWFA
-340 EDTRVI
+340 EDARVT
-346 PGEDGYQMYGGSG
+346 PGADGYQMYGGSG

-398 KEEFIIYNDSVK
+398 KEQFVIYNDSVK

-474 AEQLEEQIAK
+474 AEQLEEQIAQ
-484 LKEQYDAG
+484 LKKQYDDG
-492 IASGIGYTEL
+492 IVSGVGYTEL

-509 SLLQNRIDNQLVGAT
+509 NLLQNRIDNQLVGAT

-621 VGIEVNNKTYQVK
+621 VGIEVNSKTYQVK

-647 GTESMTVNPV
+647 GTESMTINPV

-713 NGTDIVAKISPTSD
+713 NGTDMVAKISPTSD

-801 SWNSTNALSRKFR
+801 SWDSTNALSRKFR

-902 DPKYIVWRA
+902 NPKYIVWRA

-940 LRELTPRTID
+940 LRELLPRTID
-950 VEADTENG
+950 VEADIENG

-980 GAYANNLVHGLIYSS
+980 GAYANNLVHGLIYPS
-995 EAAYNNKSTPEVEI
+995 EAAYNNNSTPEVEI

-1067 TYDQEKADIGLL
+1067 TYDQDEADIGLL

-1085 QSIWLDAETGNAIL
+1085 QSIFLNAEDGSAVF
-1099 GLPEDQATQ
+1099 GLPEQQATQ
-1108 GNEFTEGRI
+1108 NNEFTEGRI

-1132 GSRALYNATDPKTG
+1132 GSRALYNVSDPETG
-1146 GKFTDEDNNN
+1146 GKIPDNA
-1156 IEIENVNG
+1156 EQG
-1164 TPRERKIENGVLQ
+1164 IENGVGR
-1177 PYLNHPV
+1177 PYKDYPV
-1184 KNAQIAVPHQAQGII
+1184 TDSQISVPPQGQGII

-1204 AYLSV
+1204 AYISV
-1209 KGKPLI
+1209 KGKPLTK
-1215 EGETDEIQW
+1215 ENSNIQF
-1224 DAANTTIKSGDSLE
+1224 DAANTTLFENDSLE
-1238 VEIDPTKSSVFSI
+1238 VEVDPTKDSVFSI
-1251 YRHTKYDE
+1251 FRHTDYEQQDDGSWE
-1259 EGQPTDMWR
+1259 RTGNYR

-1279 QFYTNAIEDGKSS
+1279 QFYTNAIEDGESS
-1292 MGIGY
+1292 MGIGF
-1297 VGAFKDSAA
+1297 VGAFKNTAA
-1306 NHKYVGAQ
+1306 AQKYVGAQ
-1314 FGYDSTNLFKF
+1314 FAYDSTNLFKF
-1325 FIDPSPEGESNER
+1325 FIDAEAEGSTETK
-1338 NPLHISTGTKISTK
+1338 PLHISTGTNISDK
-1352 TAASD
+1352 TAASS
-1357 ALEYARPIKI
+1357 ALEYARPIRI
-1367 YGDGITLYAPDESK
+1367 YGDSITLYAPDQSK
-1381 RNVDTSSHRIS
+1381 RNIDTSSHRIS
-1392 ISDTEAFFGHDVSY
+1392 ISDTEGFFGHDDSY
-1406 FKITSS
+1406 IKITRSGDNIGADFTFNDKFDMKTALNRASS
-1412 SLAELNVNS
+1412 
-1421 RLNIKTPTNKRT
+1421 I
-1433 DFTTGQFN
+1433 TTGQFT
-1441 LSTQNSLMSAP
+1441 LSTQTSTMTSP
-1452 DINFKSKQDITNIVG
+1452 DIILKSKRDISSIVG
-1467 RDFVVDASKGDFSF
+1467 RNFDVTASNGDFSF
-1481 ESQYFTMETTNTGSP
+1481 ESQYFTMETTNTDSP
-1496 TNFTVTSK
+1496 LNFTVT
-1504 DKTVYLK
+1504 DKQNTVYLK
-1511 LNRVAKSNFYCQYG
+1511 LNKSAKSNLYCQYG

-1538 TNSARGIKINANSPN
+1538 TNSANGVKINANSPN
-1553 NKADDGVT
+1553 NKAEDGVT

-1586 SNNLKNPDNRSLVG
+1586 TNKVETTGTARNLIG
-1600 VHITP
+1600 VTLTP
-1605 GAATPWLYVVETV
+1605 GISTKWGYFVGTV
-1618 KGTNDSI
+1618 NGTNDTI
-1625 VAEKDISSNNGWM
+1625 VANKDIRSVNGWL
-1638 YAGDFSFNAKK
+1638 YGGDFAFNTTH
-1649 SFDYYEGTASGTEI
+1649 SFDYWNGTASGTQL
-1663 STFLSNIYSLL
+1663 SSFLSNIYSLL
-1674 KDLRTRMSSAET
+1674 NNLRSRMSTAERDIDTAQARADSAYNLAST
-1686 NIKTLGTRMSSVEQN
+1686 

-1708 SKLSTTVSDLST
+1708 SDLSAT
-1720 AVKKNSNEIRNHY
+1720 VQDNYRKIRNHY

-1745 NYDTYQYNGMDI
+1745 NYDTYEYNGMDI

>member
-1 MTNQVQDAIL
+1 MSSNLQDAIL
-11 DAIDTLVNNRI
+11 SAVDTLLSNRI

-265 IPQAELWGEDVF
+265 VPQAELWGEDVF

-340 EDTRVI
+340 EDTRII

-474 AEQLEEQIAK
+474 AEQLEEQIAQ

-509 SLLQNRIDNQLVGAT
+509 NLLQNRIDNQLVGAT

-600 ADTRYENPLEVRP
+600 ADSRYENPLEVRP

-621 VGIEVNNKTYQVK
+621 VGIEVNSKTYQVK

-647 GTESMTVNPV
+647 GTESMTINPV

-713 NGTDIVAKISPTSD
+713 NGTDMVAKISPTSD

-759 DKVLDF
+759 EKVLDF

-814 NQIVKASTKVSVSDE
+814 NQIVKASTKISVSDE

-875 NADGRNPLYNKNQGV
+875 NADGRNPLYNKNQGI

-902 DPKYIVWRA
+902 NPKYIVWRA

-940 LRELTPRTID
+940 LRELLPRTID
-950 VEADTENG
+950 VEADIENG

-965 ELLTEVYILPDDTYD
+965 ELLTGIYVLPDDTYD

-995 EAAYNNKSTPEVEI
+995 EAAYNNNSTPEVEI

-1060 IVMGTAQ
+1060 VVMGTAQ
-1067 TYDQEKADIGLL
+1067 TYDQDEEDIGLL

-1085 QSIWLDAETGNAIL
+1085 QSIFLNAEDGSAVF
-1099 GLPEDQATQ
+1099 GLPEQQATQ
-1108 GNEFTEGRI
+1108 NNAYTEGRI

-1132 GSRALYNATDPKTG
+1132 GSRALYNVSDPTTG
-1146 GKFTDEDNNN
+1146 GKVPDNTAEG
-1156 IEIENVNG
+1156 IVNG
-1164 TPRERKIENGVLQ
+1164 VGK
-1177 PYLNHPV
+1177 PYRDYPV
-1184 KNAQIAVPHQAQGII
+1184 QGAQISVPPKAQGII

-1204 AYLSV
+1204 AYMSI
-1209 KGKPLI
+1209 KGKPLNRQNS
-1215 EGETDEIQW
+1215 GIQF
-1224 DAANTTIKSGDSLE
+1224 DAANTTLFENDSLE
-1238 VEIDPTKSSVFSI
+1238 VEVDPTKDSVFSI
-1251 YRHTKYDE
+1251 FRHTDYEKNE
-1259 EGQPTDMWR
+1259 ETGKWERTGNYR

-1279 QFYTNAIEDGKSS
+1279 QFYTNAIEDGESS
-1292 MGIGY
+1292 MGIGF

-1306 NHKYVGAQ
+1306 AQRYVGAQ
-1314 FGYDSTNLFKF
+1314 FAYDSTNLFKF
-1325 FIDPSPEGESNER
+1325 FVDTEAEGSTETK
-1338 NPLHISTGTKISTK
+1338 PLHISTGTNISNK
-1352 TAASD
+1352 TAASN
-1357 ALEYARPIKI
+1357 ALEYARPIRI
-1367 YGDGITLYAPDESK
+1367 YGDSITLYAPDQSK
-1381 RNVDTSSHRIS
+1381 RNVDSSSHRIS
-1392 ISDTEAFFGHDVSY
+1392 ISDTEGFFGHNDSY
-1406 FKITSS
+1406 IKITRSGNNVGADFTFNDKFD
-1412 SLAELNVNS
+1412 LKTALNRAS
-1421 RLNIKTPTNKRT
+1421 NI
-1433 DFTTGQFN
+1433 TTGQFT
-1441 LSTQNSLMSAP
+1441 LSTQTSTMPTNP

-1467 RDFVVDASKGDFSF
+1467 RDFNVTASKGDFSF

-1496 TNFTVTSK
+1496 TNFTVISK

-1511 LNRVAKSNFYCQYG
+1511 LNRATKSNFYCQYG

-1538 TNSARGIKINANSPN
+1538 TNSARGVKISANSPN

-1586 SNNLKNPDNRSLVG
+1586 TNKVETTGTARNLIG
-1600 VHITP
+1600 VTLTP
-1605 GAATPWLYVVETV
+1605 GISTKWGYFVGTV
-1618 KGTNDSI
+1618 NGTNDTI
-1625 VAEKDISSNNGWM
+1625 VANKDIRSVNGWL
-1638 YAGDFSFNAKK
+1638 YGGDFAFNTTH
-1649 SFDYYEGTASGTEI
+1649 SFDYWNGTASGTQL
-1663 STFLSNIYSLL
+1663 SSFLSNIYSLL
-1674 KDLRTRMSSAET
+1674 NNLRSRMSTAERDIDIAQARADSAYNLAST
-1686 NIKTLGTRMSSVEQN
+1686 

-1708 SKLSTTVSDLST
+1708 SDLS
-1720 AVKKNSNEIRNHY
+1720 AKVQENNRMIRNHY

-1745 NYDTYQYNGMDI
+1745 NYDTYQYEGMDI

>member
-265 IPQAELWGEDVF
+265 VPQAELWGEDVF
-277 VKNIE
+277 VKSIE
-282 IYGLKTISAQNGDYI
+282 IYGLKKISAQNGDYI

-398 KEEFIIYNDSVK
+398 KEQFIIYNDSVK

-423 SFDRGTPTLTCLV
+423 SFDRGTPTLTCLI

-474 AEQLEEQIAK
+474 AEQLEEQIAQ

-492 IASGIGYTEL
+492 IVSGIGYTKL

-509 SLLQNRIDNQLVGAT
+509 NLLQNRIDNQLVGAT

-534 DVRQIETSAVFRC
+534 DVRQIESSAVFRC

-600 ADTRYENPLEVRP
+600 ADTRYENPLEVKP

-621 VGIEVNNKTYQVK
+621 VGIEVNSKTYQVK

-647 GTESMTVNPV
+647 GTESMTINPV
-657 TSKAEWCTSEM
+657 TSKVEWCTSEM

-674 ADYNYQ
+674 ADYDYQ

-713 NGTDIVAKISPTSD
+713 NGTDMVAKISPTSD
-727 SPILDMELLALEINV
+727 SPILDMELLALEINA

-752 NTGQAIT
+752 NTGQTIT

-795 VSNGIV
+795 VSNGVV

-902 DPKYIVWRA
+902 NPKYIVWRA

-940 LRELTPRTID
+940 LRELLPRTID
-950 VEADTENG
+950 VEANVETG
-958 VEAYSYT
+958 VDAYSYT
-965 ELLTEVYILPDDTYD
+965 ELLTEIYVLPDDTYD

-995 EAAYNNKSTPEVEI
+995 EAAYNNNSTPEVEI

-1060 IVMGTAQ
+1060 VVMGTAQ
-1067 TYDQEKADIGLL
+1067 TYDQDEADIGLL

-1085 QSIWLDAETGNAIL
+1085 QSIFLNADDGSAVF
-1099 GLPEDQATQ
+1099 GLPEQQATQ
-1108 GNEFTEGRI
+1108 NNAYTEGRI

-1132 GSRALYNATDPKTG
+1132 GSRALYNVSDPTTG
-1146 GKFTDEDNNN
+1146 GKVPDNTAEG
-1156 IEIENVNG
+1156 IVNG
-1164 TPRERKIENGVLQ
+1164 VGK
-1177 PYLNHPV
+1177 PYRDYPV
-1184 KNAQIAVPHQAQGII
+1184 QGAQISVPPKAQGII

-1204 AYLSV
+1204 AYMSI
-1209 KGKPLI
+1209 KGKPLNRQNS
-1215 EGETDEIQW
+1215 GIQF
-1224 DAANTTIKSGDSLE
+1224 DAANTTLFENDSLE
-1238 VEIDPTKSSVFSI
+1238 VEVDPTKDSVFSI
-1251 YRHTKYDE
+1251 FRHTDYEKNE
-1259 EGQPTDMWR
+1259 ETGKWERTGNYR

-1279 QFYTNAIEDGKSS
+1279 QFYTNAIEDGESS
-1292 MGIGY
+1292 MGIGF

-1306 NHKYVGAQ
+1306 AQKYVGAQ
-1314 FGYDSTNLFKF
+1314 FAYDSTNLFKF
-1325 FIDPSPEGESNER
+1325 FIDTEAEGSTETK
-1338 NPLHISTGTKISTK
+1338 PLHISTGTNISNK
-1352 TAASD
+1352 TAASN
-1357 ALEYARPIKI
+1357 ALEYARPIRI
-1367 YGDGITLYAPDESK
+1367 YGDSITLYAPDQSK

-1392 ISDTEAFFGHDVSY
+1392 ISDTDAFFGHNDSY
-1406 FKITSS
+1406 IKIIRSGGNIGVDFTFNDKFD
-1412 SLAELNVNS
+1412 LKTALNRAS
-1421 RLNIKTPTNKRT
+1421 NI
-1433 DFTTGQFN
+1433 TTGQFT
-1441 LSTQNSLMSAP
+1441 LSTQTSTMSTNP

-1467 RDFVVDASKGDFSF
+1467 RDFNVTASKGDFSF

-1504 DKTVYLK
+1504 DKSVYLK
-1511 LNRVAKSNFYCQYG
+1511 LNRAAKTNLYCQYG

-1538 TNSARGIKINANSPN
+1538 TNSASGIKINANSPN

-1586 SNNLKNPDNRSLVG
+1586 TNKVETTGTARNLIG
-1600 VHITP
+1600 VTLTP
-1605 GAATPWLYVVETV
+1605 GISTKWGYFVGAVN
-1618 KGTNDSI
+1618 GTNDTI
-1625 VAEKDISSNNGWM
+1625 VANKDIRSINGWL
-1638 YAGDFSFNAKK
+1638 YGRDFAFNTTH
-1649 SFDYYEGTASGTEI
+1649 SYNYWDGTASGTRL
-1663 STFLSNIYSLL
+1663 SSFLSNIYSLL
-1674 KDLRTRMSSAET
+1674 NNLRSRMSTAERDIDIAQARADSAY
-1686 NIKTLGTRMSSVEQN
+1686 NL
-1701 KADASTV
+1701 ASTKQDAGSYVTSAVFNNHTHDV
-1708 SKLSTTVSDLST
+1708 STSRRGYGRYELSTGGLYTDIDFTGS
-1720 AVKKNSNEIRNHY
+1720 AGY
-1733 HTIPYGRVITQV
+1733 VITSV
-1745 NYDTYQYNGMDI
+1745 NGTTTP
-1757 SHIRSTR
+1757 R
-1764 TDQVRADGGP
+1764 
-1774 VFTA
+1774 